1 MKKVLRMVYWFYLM
15 GAIVFE
21 VLGTMALKYSA
32 VNNSTLYSW
41 LTALLYLIA
50 FTLLWYAIKKI
61 DIGTAYAIWAGIG
74 TALIAVLGVVIFK
87 EDMTLIKASFIL
99 MIIVGAVGLKYVS
112 GGH

>member
-1 MKKVLRMVYWFYLM
+1 MIYWFYLL

-21 VLGTMALKYSA
+21 VLGTMALKYSS
-32 VNNSTLYSW
+32 VNASAIYSW

-61 DIGTAYAIWAGIG
+61 DIGTAYAIWAGLG
-74 TALIAVLGVVIFK
+74 TAFIAILGVYFFD
-87 EDMTLIKASFIL
+87 EDMTLLKVLFIL
-99 MIIVGAVGLKYVS
+99 MIIIGAVGLKYVS